1 MNKKSELFHG
11 KLLLFGEYSVLLG
24 SMALSIP
31 FKMFKANFDFM
42 SSNKS
47 DKEKKSNSELKKYFK
62 YLLSNSNVFDSILN
76 LTDLE
81 KDINSGLFFDSSIP
95 VSYGVGSSGAL
106 CAAIYKHYGK
116 ISEHNEINLRDLKQ
130 RLSLLESGFHGKSSG
145 LDPLISYVNKPVL
158 VSGNDQL
165 ELVNLKFD
173 KFLENAAVFLIDTQQ
188 KGDTAPLVND
198 FLLQCESVDFRNK
211 IVEKLI
217 PVTQQCINSLC
228 NNDIDNFFESIQSV
242 SSFQYQNFTNK
253 IPSGYRTLWKTGL
266 DSNKFWLKLCGSG
279 GGGYLLGFTRNMN
292 ETEKFLSKMEFSYL
306 QITSTSMK

>member
-1 MNKKSELFHG
+1 MNKESELFHG

-31 FKMFKANFDFM
+31 FKMFKANFAFM
-42 SSNKS
+42 HVNKP
-47 DKEKKSNSELKKYFK
+47 DAEKKSNSELKKYFK
-62 YLLSNSNVFDSILN
+62 YLLSNSNVFEPILN
-76 LTDLE
+76 LSNLE

-95 VSYGVGSSGAL
+95 ISYGVGSSGAL

-116 ISEHNEINLRDLKQ
+116 NKENNEPNLRGLKQ

-158 VSGNDQL
+158 FSGDDQL
-165 ELVNLKFD
+165 ELVDLQLD

-198 FLLQCESVDFRNK
+198 FLLQCESIDFRNK
-211 IVEKLI
+211 IVEELI
-217 PVTQQCINSLC
+217 PVTQQCINSFC
-228 NNDIDNFFESIQSV
+228 KNDIDNFFKSIQSL
-242 SSFQYQNFTNK
+242 SAFQYQNFINK
-253 IPSGYRTLWKTGL
+253 IPHAYRALWKTGL

-279 GGGYLLGFTRNMN
+279 GGGYLLGFTGNMK
-292 ETEKFLSKMEFSYL
+292 ETERFLSKMNFSFHR
-306 QITSTSMK
+306 ITCSSMK